1 MHWLRCIFC
10 NARPSSSKRMNDKP
24 ADYQFICHTCRK
36 QEAPDELRCTYVN
49 EAKGKRCGHWK
60 GYKSE
65 RCKFHDGEKYK

>member
-24 ADYQFICHTCRK
+24 ADYKFICHTCRK
-36 QEAPDELRCTYVN
+36 EEAPDEHRCNYIN
-49 EAKGKRCGHWK
+49 KKNKRCGHWK

-65 RCKFHDGEKYK
+65 RCKFHDTEKYK

>member
-49 EAKGKRCGHWK
+49 DAKGKRCGHWK
-60 GYKSE
+60 GYKIE
-65 RCKFHDGEKYK
+65 RCKFHDTEKYK